1 MKGRK
6 VGMTRRKVLQL
17 GTAAAAGAAF
27 GPFFHTLGHGQT
39 FNWQRFKGKEL
50 YLILY
55 KHPFVDEMVK
65 HIPEFESL
73 TGIKAKYEV
82 LPEVQGRQKFT
93 VEMTAGSGGVDAWH
107 ASMHVEKRRAW
118 KSGWFQPLNNFLEDK
133 SLTAPDYDWND
144 FTQGARNDVTQPDKT
159 ISALPTFVDPFVLFY
174 RKDLYQQK
182 GLQAMKTWED
192 FINIAKTLNNPPH
205 MYGCIIPSAETG
217 ASTILL
223 ETAFMTNNVHWFEY
237 HTGKKEYELAL
248 DKGENKKR
256 AVETLEFLNELHKYS
271 PEASTYNWAELM
283 STFVAEKAANSY
295 YVGAR
300 LLEQVM
306 ANNARI
312 ADTTAPVAFPK
323 RLTNHYMVSIQGF
336 HILNQSNVD
345 GAKQYVKFFLKH
357 PDCIQWY
364 HAVPLHI
371 IPASREVLRS
381 AKYQNHPVIQKRM
394 DVLHFLDSIWGKGVP
409 LYYWDGKEMNPYIGL
424 YHNENLGGWMV
435 AMRNIK
441 RDKSEAIIDEAA
453 NKIRSKMKR
462 VG

>member
-1 MKGRK
+1 MDSISQKER
-6 VGMTRRKVLQL
+6 
-17 GTAAAAGAAF
+17 GTAMEEKKNHLISGSISRRTFLKVAGTGGIAAALGPQILIPQARGAKKD
-27 GPFFHTLGHGQT
+27 QVV
-39 FNWQRFKGKEL
+39 
-50 YLILY
+50 
-55 KHPFVDEMVK
+55 FVSE
-65 HIPEFESL
+65 ESNPKAIAVYEKINADFSRN
-73 TGIKAKYEV
+73 TGIKVVMEYPGFANIHKRVATLIAAGTPPEIVWYGAGQAMNLALENQLADVGDVIKEV
-82 LPEVQGRQKFT
+82 GGIPDDLRMIFKGADRSIPTSQQFT
-93 VEMTAGSGGVDAWH
+93 Y
-107 ASMHVEKRRAW
+107 
-118 KSGWFQPLNNFLEDK
+118 GW
-133 SLTAPDYDWND
+133 
-144 FTQGARNDVTQPDKT
+144 
-159 ISALPTFVDPFVLFY
+159 Y

-182 GLQAMKTWED
+182 GLQPMKSWED
-192 FINIAKTLNNPPH
+192 FIHIAKTLNNPPN

-223 ETAFMTNNVHWFEY
+223 ETALMTNNVHWFEY
-237 HTGKKEYELAL
+237 NAAKKDYEVAL
-248 DKGENKKR
+248 DKGDNKKR
-256 AVETLEFLNELHKYS
+256 AVETLEFLHELHKYS

-312 ADTTAPVAFPK
+312 ADATAPVAFPK
-323 RLTNHYMVSIQGF
+323 RLTDHFFLSIQGF
-336 HILNQSNVD
+336 HILTQSNVE

-381 AKYQNHPVIQKRM
+381 AKYQDHPVIQKRK
-394 DVLHFLDSIWGKGVP
+394 DVLNFLDSVWGKGVP
-409 LYYWDGKEMNPYIGL
+409 LYYWDGKELNPYIGL
-424 YHNENLGGWMV
+424 YHNDNLSGWMV

-441 RDKSEAIIDEAA
+441 KAKPEAIVEEAA
-453 NKIRSKMKR
+453 NKIRGKMKR

>member
-6 VGMTRRKVLQL
+6 VGMTRRKVLQF
-17 GTAAAAGAAF
+17 GAAAAAGAAF
-27 GPFFHTLGHGQT
+27 GPFFHTPGHGQT

-182 GLQAMKTWED
+182 GFKPPKTMAEWEEQAKA
-192 FINIAKTLNNPPH
+192 FQNPPN
-205 MYGCIIPSAETG
+205 MYGFVARGLKNANATPWAYVIYSFGGKYINEKNDSMLNGPEWVKAMDWYAGMLRRFAPPGVVNFNWYECS
-217 ASTILL
+217 S
-223 ETAFMTNNVHWFEY
+223 AFMQGQVATYYDGVNFANQFEDKEKSKIVGKVGYAVLPAGPAGHVAPTFTNAMAVSAQSRNKEAAYFFIQWA
-237 HTGKKEYELAL
+237 TTKKNFIRELLAGVGVGRVSTWSEPEVKAKPKMPADWYEAYL
-248 DKGENKKR
+248 DSLKIGR
-256 AVETLEFLNELHKYS
+256 AGL
-271 PEASTYNWAELM
+271 PEIVDVTQYRDIIG
-283 STFVAEKAANSY
+283 VQIQKAIE
-295 YVGAR
+295 GAKSAD
-300 LLEQVM
+300 VM
-306 ANNARI
+306 AQAHKE
-312 ADTTAPVAFPK
+312 FQE
-323 RLTNHYMVSIQGF
+323 L
-336 HILNQSNVD
+336 
-345 GAKQYVKFFLKH
+345 
-357 PDCIQWY
+357 
-364 HAVPLHI
+364 
-371 IPASREVLRS
+371 
-381 AKYQNHPVIQKRM
+381 
-394 DVLHFLDSIWGKGVP
+394 LDRTEK
-409 LYYWDGKEMNPYIGL
+409 K
-424 YHNENLGGWMV
+424 
-435 AMRNIK
+435 
-441 RDKSEAIIDEAA
+441 
-453 NKIRSKMKR
+453 
-462 VG
+462 